1 MREAAFANV
10 PGSPTAVTLPGPAAG
25 PAAGSAAEIIPN
37 FSSYA
42 QEPPGFFESIK
53 GAFTPGDDGV
63 GFFEGLSDAFFPTA
77 EKKAIRAGL
86 RSNPEFNALD
96 KYQQYEVLTELAR
109 DSAPSF
115 MRRWAP
121 VLGLGS
127 AVVAFQPTE
136 EQEQF
141 AAIPGTEYRDLTEVM
156 EADPERYR
164 FRQALPG
171 TTTIRQQAGTGVGP
185 AATIRYSAHGGAIE
199 QDFPPRDGA
208 IAGPGSGVS
217 DDVPAMLSD
226 GEFVFTSKA
235 VRGAG
240 NGSRV
245 QGNQTLYS
253 LMRNFEGRA

>member
-1 MREAAFANV
+1 MAPPVAP
-10 PGSPTAVTLPGPAAG
+10 PGAPPGAPPTPA
-25 PAAGSAAEIIPN
+25 EIPN

-86 RSNPEFNALD
+86 RSNPEFNRLS
-96 KYQQYEVLTELAR
+96 KYRQYEVLTELAR